1 MRYGT
6 SQEMYQIKIHIEYAI
21 HESTKVK
28 LQYIL
33 DIVMTIKIQYHNMS
47 GVVTSLGS
55 TRRVNSYT
63 IRNTFCIPVSY
74 SNICH
79 YNSRYS
85 CNE

>member
-6 SQEMYQIKIHIEYAI
+6 SQDMYQMKICIEYAI

-47 GVVTSLGS
+47 GVVT
-55 TRRVNSYT
+55 
-63 IRNTFCIPVSY
+63 TFI
-74 SNICH
+74 N
-79 YNSRYS
+79 
-85 CNE
+85 